1 MKIILLDPGL
11 KHSRGHNY
19 ATDLH
24 IAKYFK
30 KNNFNVEVLCLKTI
44 DRETEEKFLKNK
56 IKLKKIFD
64 ISPYSDVPYK
74 NDDTFIKSVQITVNN
89 IELYLKNNS
98 FPDIAIWAPCN
109 FPLQVFSNLFLKV
122 AKRPFIILEAAFRS
136 FSDNTIEMYNKFVEK
151 FRQRKDITYLVV
163 ENDIKEIFSRFLPIE
178 IEISPF
184 LSFSKY
190 IKKKDKFLKKIGV
203 FGLNK
208 IIKENFSNSFLGLL
222 QQSNL
227 KFEFHD
233 PQDNLKP
240 EKQQEYVN
248 YNIKKILNTQNFSFF
263 NFTENLN
270 NKIASFD
277 SVLYFFNPIYYQLIP
292 SGIVSE
298 TIATGRPIIL
308 PKKNNPANSVEKK
321 KCGVL
326 FQWNDT
332 ESLKISLDNLI
343 KNYQDINARSI
354 IASRSWHK
362 SEGINKFCNF
372 IINKVKG

>member
-44 DRETEEKFLKNK
+44 EKETEEKFLKNK

>member
-44 DRETEEKFLKNK
+44 DSETEEKFLKNK

>member
-11 KHSRGHNY
+11 KHSQGHNY
-19 ATDLH
+19 ATDLN

-298 TIATGRPIIL
+298 TIATGRPIML

-326 FQWNDT
+326 FQWNDR

-343 KNYQDINARSI
+343 KNYQYINTRAI
-354 IASRSWHK
+354 IAS
-362 SEGINKFCNF
+362 
-372 IINKVKG
+372 

>member
-1 MKIILLDPGL
+1 
-11 KHSRGHNY
+11 
-19 ATDLH
+19 
-24 IAKYFK
+24 
-30 KNNFNVEVLCLKTI
+30 
-44 DRETEEKFLKNK
+44 
-56 IKLKKIFD
+56 
-64 ISPYSDVPYK
+64 
-74 NDDTFIKSVQITVNN
+74 VNN

-240 EKQQEYVN
+240 EKQQKYLN

-298 TIATGRPIIL
+298 TIATGRPIML

-326 FQWNDT
+326 FQWNETD
-332 ESLKISLDNLI
+332 SLKISLDNLI
-343 KNYQDINARSI
+343 KNYQYINTRAI
-354 IASRSWHK
+354 IASRAWHK

-372 IINKVKG
+372 IIEKVKDKK

>member
-11 KHSRGHNY
+11 KHIQGHNY

>member
-1 MKIILLDPGL
+1 
-11 KHSRGHNY
+11 
-19 ATDLH
+19 
-24 IAKYFK
+24 
-30 KNNFNVEVLCLKTI
+30 
-44 DRETEEKFLKNK
+44 
-56 IKLKKIFD
+56 
-64 ISPYSDVPYK
+64 
-74 NDDTFIKSVQITVNN
+74 
-89 IELYLKNNS
+89 
-98 FPDIAIWAPCN
+98 
-109 FPLQVFSNLFLKV
+109 
-122 AKRPFIILEAAFRS
+122 
-136 FSDNTIEMYNKFVEK
+136 MYNKFVEK

-372 IINKVKG
+372 IIKKVKG

>member
-11 KHSRGHNY
+11 KHCQGHNY

-248 YNIKKILNTQNFSFF
+248 YNIKKILN
-263 NFTENLN
+263 

>member
-1 MKIILLDPGL
+1 M
-11 KHSRGHNY
+11 
-19 ATDLH
+19 
-24 IAKYFK
+24 
-30 KNNFNVEVLCLKTI
+30 
-44 DRETEEKFLKNK
+44 
-56 IKLKKIFD
+56 
-64 ISPYSDVPYK
+64 
-74 NDDTFIKSVQITVNN
+74 
-89 IELYLKNNS
+89 
-98 FPDIAIWAPCN
+98 
-109 FPLQVFSNLFLKV
+109 
-122 AKRPFIILEAAFRS
+122 
-136 FSDNTIEMYNKFVEK
+136 
-151 FRQRKDITYLVV
+151 
-163 ENDIKEIFSRFLPIE
+163 
-178 IEISPF
+178 
-184 LSFSKY
+184 
-190 IKKKDKFLKKIGV
+190 
-203 FGLNK
+203 
-208 IIKENFSNSFLGLL
+208 
-222 QQSNL
+222 
-227 KFEFHD
+227 
-233 PQDNLKP
+233 KP

-270 NKIASFD
+270 YKIASFD

>member
-208 IIKENFSNSFLGLL
+208 IIKENFSNSFLELL

>member
-11 KHSRGHNY
+11 KHIQGHNY

-30 KNNFNVEVLCLKTI
+30 KNNFNIELLCLKTI
-44 DRETEEKFLKNK
+44 DKETEEKFLKNRIK
-56 IKLKKIFD
+56 IKKIFD

-74 NDDTFIKSVQITVNN
+74 NEDTFIKSVQITVNN

-98 FPDIAIWAPCN
+98 FPDVAIWAPCN

-122 AKRPFIILEAAFRS
+122 AKHPFMILEATFNS
-136 FSDNTIEMYNKFVEK
+136 FSDNTIDMYNQFAKKFE
-151 FRQRKDITYLVV
+151 QRKDITYLAV
-163 ENDIKEIFSRFLPIE
+163 EDGIKEIFTRFLPVE
-178 IEISPF
+178 IEVSPF

-190 IKKKDKFLKKIGV
+190 IKKKDKLLKKIGV

-208 IIKENFSNSFLGLL
+208 ILKENFCSGFLELL
-222 QQSNL
+222 QQINL
-227 KFEFHD
+227 KFEFHN
-233 PQDNLKP
+233 PLDNFEA
-240 EKQQEYVN
+240 EKQPEHVN
-248 YNIKKILNTQNFSFF
+248 RNIKKIVETQNFSFF

-321 KCGVL
+321 KCGV
-326 FQWNDT
+326 FFEWNDT
-332 ESLKISLDNLI
+332 ESLKISIENLI
-343 KNYQDINARSI
+343 KNYQNINKRTI

-362 SEGINKFCNF
+362 SEGINNFCKF
-372 IINKVKG
+372 IIKKV

>member
-11 KHSRGHNY
+11 KHSQGHNY

-44 DRETEEKFLKNK
+44 DKETEEKFLKNK
-56 IKLKKIFD
+56 IKLRKIFD

-74 NDDTFIKSVQITVNN
+74 NDDIFIKSVQITVNN

>member
-1 MKIILLDPGL
+1 MKIILLDPVL
-11 KHSRGHNY
+11 KHSQGHNY
-19 ATDLH
+19 AKDLH

-321 KCGVL
+321 KCSVL

>member
-11 KHSRGHNY
+11 KVIQGHNY

-30 KNNFNVEVLCLKTI
+30 KKNFDVEILCLKNI
-44 DRETEEKFLKNK
+44 DKETEGKFLQNK
-56 IKLKKIFD
+56 IKIKKIFD

-74 NDDTFIKSVQITVNN
+74 NEGTFMKSVQITINN

-98 FPDIAIWAPCN
+98 FPDVAIWAPCN

-122 AKRPFIILEAAFRS
+122 AKHSFIQLEPTFIS
-136 FSDNTIEMYNKFVEK
+136 FSDEIIKMYNKFAEK
-151 FRQRKDITYLVV
+151 FKQRKDITYLASDD
-163 ENDIKEIFSRFLPIE
+163 NIKEIFSRFLTVE
-178 IEISPF
+178 IERSPF

-190 IKKKDKFLKKIGV
+190 KKKENIFLKKIGV

-208 IIKENFSNSFLGLL
+208 IIKEDFFNSFLELL
-222 QQSNL
+222 QEINL
-227 KFEFHD
+227 QFEFHD
-233 PQDNLKP
+233 PEENFKL
-240 EKQQEYVN
+240 EKKLEYVN
-248 YNIKKILNTQNFSFF
+248 HNIKKIFETQNFSFF
-263 NFTENLN
+263 SFTESLN

-292 SGIVSE
+292 SGIVNE

-308 PKKNNPANSVEKK
+308 PKKNNPANSVQKK
-321 KCGVL
+321 KCGVF

-332 ESLKISLDNLI
+332 ESLKISIEELI
-343 KNYQDINARSI
+343 KNYQNINKKSI
-354 IASRSWHK
+354 TVSRIWHK
-362 SEGINKFCNF
+362 SEGIDKFCQF
-372 IINKVKG
+372 IITKV

>member
-44 DRETEEKFLKNK
+44 DRITEEKFLKNK

-248 YNIKKILNTQNFSFF
+248 YNIRKILNTQNFSFF

>member
-11 KHSRGHNY
+11 KHVQGHNY

-30 KNNFNVEVLCLKTI
+30 KNNFNVELLCLKTI
-44 DRETEEKFLKNK
+44 DKETEEKFLKNRIK
-56 IKLKKIFD
+56 IKKIFD
-64 ISPYSDVPYK
+64 ISPYSDVPYR
-74 NDDTFIKSVQITVNN
+74 NEDIFIKSVQITVNN
-89 IELYLKNNS
+89 IELYLKNNP

-240 EKQQEYVN
+240 EKQQKYLN

-298 TIATGRPIIL
+298 TIATGRPIML

-332 ESLKISLDNLI
+332 ESLKISIENLI
-343 KNYQDINARSI
+343 KNYQDINTRSI
-354 IASRSWHK
+354 IASRIWHK
-362 SEGINKFCNF
+362 SEGINKFCKL
-372 IINKVKG
+372 IIDKVNG

>member
-11 KHSRGHNY
+11 KHTQGHNY
-19 ATDLH
+19 ATDLN